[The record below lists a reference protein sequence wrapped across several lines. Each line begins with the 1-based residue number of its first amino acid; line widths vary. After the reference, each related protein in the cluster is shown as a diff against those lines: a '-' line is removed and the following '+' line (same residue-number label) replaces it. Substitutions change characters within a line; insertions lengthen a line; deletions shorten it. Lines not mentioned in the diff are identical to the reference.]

1 MSEILSAKE
10 QEALHEMLSL
20 ICQIIVLLH
29 KVLDIEQRLG
39 FLNDV
44 QHKKI
49 FSDANIYDDIRAE
62 LIIRNKKQSSLKK
75 ASENYNDAVLNESLI
90 GRCSMRKKNVPQL
103 F

>member
-1 MSEILSAKE
+1 MLC
-10 QEALHEMLSL
+10 EMLNL
-20 ICQIIVLLH
+20 LCQIILLLH
-29 KVLDIEQRLG
+29 KVLDIEQKLG

-62 LIIRNKKQSSLKK
+62 LIVRNKKQTALKK
-75 ASENYNDAVLNESLI
+75 ESENYNDAVLNESLI
-90 GRCSMRKKNVPQL
+90 SRGSMRRMKVPEL